1 MDPITEPIPNE
12 QNDNEEEQI
21 EQLPKKKELSQKQI
35 DHLNNIRVKALE
47 RKREIKLQKHEEY
60 KKQAMEKKVQQIEL
74 NTPCAAV
81 TPSRQE
87 PIKQEPKQDTRCAA
101 VVSPRPIKQDTRC
114 AAVVSPRP
122 IKQEPKQEEVKPKKK
137 VLKKVIKYV
146 EADEDDDDDEEEVI
160 ITKPKKKEKQIEAQ
174 NIKQPELSYSDLL
187 YQTSLERMQT
197 KMMNERAKNIIYSVI
212 PNYY

>member
-74 NTPCAAV
+74 K
-81 TPSRQE
+81 QE
-87 PIKQEPKQDTRCAA
+87 PIKQEPKQE
-101 VVSPRPIKQDTRC
+101 PIKQE
-114 AAVVSPRP
+114 PIKQEP

-146 EADEDDDDDEEEVI
+146 EADEDDDDDDEVI

-187 YQTSLERMQT
+187 YQTSLERLQT
-197 KMMNERAKNIIYSVI
+197 KMLSERAKSIVHSVI
-212 PNYY
+212 PHYY

>member
-1 MDPITEPIPNE
+1 
-12 QNDNEEEQI
+12 
-21 EQLPKKKELSQKQI
+21 
-35 DHLNNIRVKALE
+35 
-47 RKREIKLQKHEEY
+47 
-60 KKQAMEKKVQQIEL
+60 MEKKVQQIEL
-74 NTPCAAV
+74 K
-81 TPSRQE
+81 QE
-87 PIKQEPKQDTRCAA
+87 PIKQEPTKQE
-101 VVSPRPIKQDTRC
+101 PIKQDTRC

-122 IKQEPKQEEVKPKKK
+122 IKQEPIKQEEAKPKKK

-160 ITKPKKKEKQIEAQ
+160 ITKPKKKDKQAEPQ
-174 NIKQPELSYSDLL
+174 SIKQPELSYSDLL

>member
-1 MDPITEPIPNE
+1 MDPITKPASGRQGFAEPIPNE
-12 QNDNEEEQI
+12 QNDNNDEEQI
-21 EQLPKKKELSQKQI
+21 EQIPKKKELSQKQI
-35 DHLNNIRVKALE
+35 DHLNAIRGKALE

-60 KKQAMEKKVQQIEL
+60 KKQAMEKKVKQIEL
-74 NTPCAAV
+74 K
-81 TPSRQE
+81 SER
-87 PIKQEPKQDTRCAA
+87 IKQEPKQE
-101 VVSPRPIKQDTRC
+101 PIKQDTRC

-122 IKQEPKQEEVKPKKK
+122 IKQEPIKQQPIKQEEPKPKKK

>member
-1 MDPITEPIPNE
+1 MDPITEPISNE
-12 QNDNEEEQI
+12 QNDNDEEQI

-35 DHLNNIRVKALE
+35 DHLNAIRGKALE

-74 NTPCAAV
+74 K
-81 TPSRQE
+81 QE
-87 PIKQEPKQDTRCAA
+87 PIKQEPKQEE
-101 VVSPRPIKQDTRC
+101 
-114 AAVVSPRP
+114 P
-122 IKQEPKQEEVKPKKK
+122 IKQEPKKK

-146 EADEDDDDDEEEVI
+146 EADEDYDDDDEVI

>member
-12 QNDNEEEQI
+12 QNDNNDEEQI

-74 NTPCAAV
+74 KSEPIK
-81 TPSRQE
+81 QE
-87 PIKQEPKQDTRCAA
+87 PIKQEPKQEE
-101 VVSPRPIKQDTRC
+101 
-114 AAVVSPRP
+114 P
-122 IKQEPKQEEVKPKKK
+122 IKQEPKKK

>member
-74 NTPCAAV
+74 
-81 TPSRQE
+81 
-87 PIKQEPKQDTRCAA
+87 KQE
-101 VVSPRPIKQDTRC
+101 PIKQDTRC

-122 IKQEPKQEEVKPKKK
+122 IKQEPKQEEAKPKKK

-146 EADEDDDDDEEEVI
+146 EADEDDDDDDEVI

>member
-60 KKQAMEKKVQQIEL
+60 KKQAMEKKIQQIEL

-101 VVSPRPIKQDTRC
+101 VVSPRPIKQE
-114 AAVVSPRP
+114 P
-122 IKQEPKQEEVKPKKK
+122 IKQEPIKQEPIKQEPIKQEPIKQEEAKPKKK
-137 VLKKVIKYV
+137 VLKKVIRYV
-146 EADEDDDDDEEEVI
+146 QADEDDDDDNVEVI
-160 ITKPKKKEKQIEAQ
+160 IKNLKRKKNKLNSKIL
-174 NIKQPELSYSDLL
+174 NHHLNYDIVIYYIRLHWKDSRLKC
-187 YQTSLERMQT
+187 YQKGQ
-197 KMMNERAKNIIYSVI
+197 KA
-212 PNYY
+212 

>member
-74 NTPCAAV
+74 K
-81 TPSRQE
+81 QE
-87 PIKQEPKQDTRCAA
+87 PIKQE
-101 VVSPRPIKQDTRC
+101 
-114 AAVVSPRP
+114 
-122 IKQEPKQEEVKPKKK
+122 EPKPKKK

-146 EADEDDDDDEEEVI
+146 EADEDDDDDEEVI

>member
-12 QNDNEEEQI
+12 QNDNDEEQI

-35 DHLNNIRVKALE
+35 DHLNAIRGKALE

-60 KKQAMEKKVQQIEL
+60 KIQAMEKKVQQIEL

-101 VVSPRPIKQDTRC
+101 VVSPRPIKQE
-114 AAVVSPRP
+114 P
-122 IKQEPKQEEVKPKKK
+122 IKQEPKEEEAKPKKK

-146 EADEDDDDDEEEVI
+146 EADEEDDDDEEEVI
-160 ITKPKKKEKQIEAQ
+160 ITKPKKKEKQTEAQ

-197 KMMNERAKNIIYSVI
+197 KMMNERAKNVIYSVI
-212 PNYY
+212 PNYYVM

>member
-87 PIKQEPKQDTRCAA
+87 PIKQEPKQE
-101 VVSPRPIKQDTRC
+101 PIKQE
-114 AAVVSPRP
+114 P

-146 EADEDDDDDEEEVI
+146 EADEDDDDDDEVI

-187 YQTSLERMQT
+187 YQTSLERLQT
-197 KMMNERAKNIIYSVI
+197 KMLSERAKSIVHSVI
-212 PNYY
+212 PHYY

>member
-12 QNDNEEEQI
+12 QNDNNDEEQI
-21 EQLPKKKELSQKQI
+21 EQIPKKKELSQKQI
-35 DHLNNIRVKALE
+35 DHLNAIRGKALE

-87 PIKQEPKQDTRCAA
+87 PIKQEPKQEE
-101 VVSPRPIKQDTRC
+101 
-114 AAVVSPRP
+114 P
-122 IKQEPKQEEVKPKKK
+122 IKQEPKKK

-160 ITKPKKKEKQIEAQ
+160 ITKPKKKDKQAEPQ
-174 NIKQPELSYSDLL
+174 SIKQPELSYSDLL

>member
-12 QNDNEEEQI
+12 QNDNNDEEQI

-74 NTPCAAV
+74 K
-81 TPSRQE
+81 QE
-87 PIKQEPKQDTRCAA
+87 PIKQEPKQE
-101 VVSPRPIKQDTRC
+101 
-114 AAVVSPRP
+114 P
-122 IKQEPKQEEVKPKKK
+122 IKQEPIKQEEPKPKKK

>member
-1 MDPITEPIPNE
+1 
-12 QNDNEEEQI
+12 
-21 EQLPKKKELSQKQI
+21 
-35 DHLNNIRVKALE
+35 
-47 RKREIKLQKHEEY
+47 
-60 KKQAMEKKVQQIEL
+60 MEKKVQQIEL

-87 PIKQEPKQDTRCAA
+87 PIKQEPKQE
-101 VVSPRPIKQDTRC
+101 
-114 AAVVSPRP
+114 P
-122 IKQEPKQEEVKPKKK
+122 IKQEPIKQEPIKQEEPKPKKK

-160 ITKPKKKEKQIEAQ
+160 ITKPKKKEKQAEPQ
-174 NIKQPELSYSDLL
+174 SIKQPELLYSDLL
-187 YQTSLERMQT
+187 YQSSLERMQT

>member
-12 QNDNEEEQI
+12 QNDNDEEQI

-74 NTPCAAV
+74 K
-81 TPSRQE
+81 SE
-87 PIKQEPKQDTRCAA
+87 PLKQEPKQD
-101 VVSPRPIKQDTRC
+101 PIN
-114 AAVVSPRP
+114 
-122 IKQEPKQEEVKPKKK
+122 QEPKQEEAKPKKK

-146 EADEDDDDDEEEVI
+146 EADEDDDDDEEVI

>member
-87 PIKQEPKQDTRCAA
+87 
-101 VVSPRPIKQDTRC
+101 S
-114 AAVVSPRP
+114 
-122 IKQEPKQEEVKPKKK
+122 IKQEPKQEPIKQEPIKQEEPKPKKK

-146 EADEDDDDDEEEVI
+146 EADEDDDDDDEVI
-160 ITKPKKKEKQIEAQ
+160 ITKPKKKEKQIEA
-174 NIKQPELSYSDLL
+174 
-187 YQTSLERMQT
+187 
-197 KMMNERAKNIIYSVI
+197 
-212 PNYY
+212 

>member
-12 QNDNEEEQI
+12 QNDNNDEEQI
-21 EQLPKKKELSQKQI
+21 EQIPKKKELSQKQI
-35 DHLNNIRVKALE
+35 DHLNAIRGKALE

-74 NTPCAAV
+74 K
-81 TPSRQE
+81 SE

-101 VVSPRPIKQDTRC
+101 VVSPRPIKQE
-114 AAVVSPRP
+114 P
-122 IKQEPKQEEVKPKKK
+122 IKQEEAKPKKK

-146 EADEDDDDDEEEVI
+146 EADEDDDDDDDEVI

>member
-12 QNDNEEEQI
+12 QNDNNEEEQI
-21 EQLPKKKELSQKQI
+21 EQIPKKKELSQKQI
-35 DHLNNIRVKALE
+35 DHLNAIRGKALE

-74 NTPCAAV
+74 K
-81 TPSRQE
+81 QE
-87 PIKQEPKQDTRCAA
+87 PIKQEPIKQE
-101 VVSPRPIKQDTRC
+101 PIKQE
-114 AAVVSPRP
+114 P

-160 ITKPKKKEKQIEAQ
+160 ITKPKKKEKQIEQQ

-187 YQTSLERMQT
+187 YQTSLERLQT
-197 KMMNERAKNIIYSVI
+197 KMLSERAKSIVHSVI
-212 PNYY
+212 PHYY

>member
-12 QNDNEEEQI
+12 QNDNDEEQI

-35 DHLNNIRVKALE
+35 DHLNAIRGKALE

-60 KKQAMEKKVQQIEL
+60 KKQAMEKIVQQIEL
-74 NTPCAAV
+74 KSEAL
-81 TPSRQE
+81 
-87 PIKQEPKQDTRCAA
+87 
-101 VVSPRPIKQDTRC
+101 KQDTRC

-122 IKQEPKQEEVKPKKK
+122 IKQEPIKQEEAKPKKK

-160 ITKPKKKEKQIEAQ
+160 ITKPKKKEKQIEQQ

-187 YQTSLERMQT
+187 YQTSLERLQT
-197 KMMNERAKNIIYSVI
+197 KMLSERAKSIVHSVI
-212 PNYY
+212 PHYY

>member
-1 MDPITEPIPNE
+1 MDPITEPISNE
-12 QNDNEEEQI
+12 QNDNDEEQI

-35 DHLNNIRVKALE
+35 DHLNAIRGKALE

-74 NTPCAAV
+74 KQEPKKQE
-81 TPSRQE
+81 PKQE
-87 PIKQEPKQDTRCAA
+87 PIKQEP
-101 VVSPRPIKQDTRC
+101 
-114 AAVVSPRP
+114 
-122 IKQEPKQEEVKPKKK
+122 IKQEEAKPKKK